1 MRRNGV
7 SVSLGVERRMVR
19 EEELGRTAVIVAIND
34 QLVAVLGIADT
45 VKPEAHLTVYC
56 LKQQGLDVV
65 LLTGQSQS
73 IIEWGSVIFGLL
85 CRSSLAIAKF
95 RLA

>member
-1 MRRNGV
+1 MGFSLQCLIFYHFSGNREWMRRNGV
-7 SVSLGVERRMVR
+7 EVGEGVERKLLR
-19 EEELGRTAVIVAIND
+19 EEELGRTAVLVSISG

-65 LLTGQSQS
+65 LLTGKQSTKH
-73 IIEWGSVIFGLL
+73 V
-85 CRSSLAIAKF
+85 
-95 RLA
+95 

>member
-1 MRRNGV
+1 
-7 SVSLGVERRMVR
+7 MVR

-85 CRSSLAIAKF
+85 CIGHRWL
-95 RLA
+95 

>member
-7 SVSLGVERRMVR
+7 SVSLSVERRMVR

-73 IIEWGSVIFGLL
+73 IIEWGSVIFRLL
-85 CRSSLAIAKF
+85 HC
-95 RLA
+95 